1 MSNAFVLAEQAAAL
15 IADKSGI
22 PRHDIALTLG
32 SGWLETLSGKI
43 VWSVDGAQVPGFR
56 KAEVD
61 GFSDQICSIRLDSG
75 RHVLVLPRTHLYQ
88 GYGVEA
94 VAHPA
99 RVAAAAGARIMILT
113 NGAGGLNA
121 NWKPGQVFLISDHI
135 NLTATS
141 PIEGAKFVDLTDMYS
156 QRLRQIA
163 KSIEPSLEEVVY
175 AQFRGPHYET
185 PAEVKMV
192 GIVGGH
198 MVGMST
204 ALEAIAAREVGLEV
218 LGLSMQT
225 NPAAGVVAGGVS
237 HEHVLAAGK
246 AGERHNSKLLAELC
260 EALGN
265 QLD

>member
-1 MSNAFVLAEQAAAL
+1 MSNAFELAERAAAA
-15 IADKSGI
+15 IREKSGI
-22 PRHDIALTLG
+22 QTHELALCLG
-32 SGWLETLSGKI
+32 SGWLQTLTGKI
-43 VWSVDGAQVPGFR
+43 VWSIDASDIPGFR
-56 KAEVD
+56 SAEVQ
-61 GFSDQICSIRLDSG
+61 GFSGQICSIKLDSG
-75 RHVLVLPRTHLYQ
+75 KHVLVLPRTHLYQ

-99 RVAAAAGARIMILT
+99 RVAAAIGAKIIILT

-135 NLTATS
+135 NLTAAS

-156 QRLRQIA
+156 PRLREIA
-163 KSIEPSLEEVVY
+163 KRIDPTLEEVVY

-192 GIVGGH
+192 GVMGGN

-218 LGLSMQT
+218 LALSMQT

-237 HEHVLAAGK
+237 HENVLAAGEV
-246 AGERHNSKLLAELC
+246 GEKRNAELLAVLC
-260 EALGN
+260 ESLSNELG
-265 QLD
+265 

>member
-1 MSNAFVLAEQAAAL
+1 MSNAFVVAEQAAKY
-15 IADKSGI
+15 IAENSGI
-22 PRHDIALTLG
+22 SHHDIALTLG
-32 SGWLETLSGKI
+32 SGWLKTLSGNI
-43 VWSVDGAQVPGFR
+43 VWRSSSVPGFR
-56 KAEVD
+56 ESEVEGFSAEVLSIALE
-61 GFSDQICSIRLDSG
+61 GGKQI
-75 RHVLVLPRTHLYQ
+75 LVLPRTHLYQ

-99 RVAAAAGARIMILT
+99 RVAAAAGAKIMVLT
-113 NGAGGLNA
+113 NGAGGLNPK
-121 NWKPGQVFLISDHI
+121 WKPGQVFLIADHI

-156 QRLRQIA
+156 PRLRELA
-163 KSIEPSLEEVVY
+163 KKIDPSLEEVIY

-192 GIVGGH
+192 GHMGGN

-225 NPAAGVVAGGVS
+225 NPAAGIVPGGVS
-237 HEHVLAAGK
+237 HEHVLAAGR
-246 AGERHNSKLLAELC
+246 AGEAHNSELLAKLC
-260 EALGN
+260 KAIRDL
-265 QLD
+265 L

>member
-1 MSNAFVLAEQAAAL
+1 MGNAFQIAQQAADE
-15 IADKSGI
+15 IAKLSGI
-22 PRHDIALTLG
+22 ERHDIALTLG

-43 VWSVDGAQVPGFR
+43 VWSVAGSSIPGFFA
-56 KAEVD
+56 AEVQ
-61 GFSDQICSIRLDSG
+61 GFSGQICSIKLQSG
-75 RHVLVLPRTHLYQ
+75 KHVLVLPRTHLYQ
-88 GYGVEA
+88 GHGVEA

-99 RVAAAAGARIMILT
+99 RTAAAAGAKFMVLT
-113 NGAGGLNA
+113 NGAGGLNPD
-121 NWKPGQVFLISDHI
+121 WKPGEVFLISDHI

-156 QRLRQIA
+156 PRLRQLA
-163 KSIEPSLEEVVY
+163 KKLDPSLQEVVY

-192 GIVGGH
+192 GVVGGH

-225 NPAAGVVAGGVS
+225 NPAAGVVSGGVS

-246 AGERHNSKLLAELC
+246 AGEAKNSELLAELC
-260 EALGN
+260 EAIGDL
-265 QLD
+265 L

>member
-1 MSNAFVLAEQAAAL
+1 
-15 IADKSGI
+15 
-22 PRHDIALTLG
+22 
-32 SGWLETLSGKI
+32 
-43 VWSVDGAQVPGFR
+43 
-56 KAEVD
+56 
-61 GFSDQICSIRLDSG
+61 
-75 RHVLVLPRTHLYQ
+75 
-88 GYGVEA
+88 
-94 VAHPA
+94 
-99 RVAAAAGARIMILT
+99 
-113 NGAGGLNA
+113 
-121 NWKPGQVFLISDHI
+121 LISDHI

-156 QRLRQIA
+156 PQLRAIA
-163 KSIEPSLEEVVY
+163 KQIDPTLEEVVY

-192 GIVGGH
+192 GVVGGH

-246 AGERHNSKLLAELC
+246 AGEHHNSELLAVLC

-265 QLD
+265 HLE

>member
-1 MSNAFVLAEQAAAL
+1 MSNAFVLAEQAAKF
-15 IADKSGI
+15 IAEKSGI

-32 SGWLETLSGKI
+32 SGWLKTLSGKI
-43 VWSVDGAQVPGFR
+43 VWQVAGEQVPGFR
-56 KAEVD
+56 KAEVE
-61 GFSDQICSIRLDSG
+61 GFSDKVCSILLDSG
-75 RHVLVLPRTHLYQ
+75 KHVLVLPRTHLYQ

-99 RVAAAAGARIMILT
+99 RVAAAAGAKILILT
-113 NGAGGLNA
+113 NGAGGLNP

-156 QRLRQIA
+156 PRLREIA
-163 KSIEPSLEEVVY
+163 KRIDPTLEEVVY

-192 GIVGGH
+192 GLVGGS

-246 AGERHNSKLLAELC
+246 VGEQHNSELLAELC

>member
-1 MSNAFVLAEQAAAL
+1 MSKAFELAEHAAKV
-15 IADKSGI
+15 IREKSGI
-22 PRHDIALTLG
+22 ESHRLALCLG

-43 VWSVDGAQVPGFR
+43 VWTVDATQVPGFR
-56 KAEVD
+56 GAEVE
-61 GFSDQICSIRLDSG
+61 GFSGQISSIRLESG
-75 RHVLVLPRTHLYQ
+75 EHVLVLPRTHLYQ

-99 RVAAAAGARIMILT
+99 RTAAAAGAKVLVLT
-113 NGAGGLNA
+113 NGAGGLNP

-156 QRLRQIA
+156 PRLRALA
-163 KSIEPSLEEVVY
+163 KQVDPTLEEVVY

-192 GIVGGH
+192 GVVGGH

-218 LGLSMQT
+218 IALTMQT

-246 AGERHNSKLLAELC
+246 AGEKRNGELLAVLC
-260 EALGN
+260 ETISNHLE
-265 QLD
+265 

>member
-1 MSNAFVLAEQAAAL
+1 MSNAFDLAEQAAK
-15 IADKSGI
+15 IIREKSGI
-22 PRHDIALTLG
+22 EIYKIAATLG
-32 SGWLETLSGKI
+32 SGWLKTLTGEV
-43 VWSVDGAQVPGFR
+43 VWSIDAAQIPGFR
-56 KAEVD
+56 NAEVE
-61 GFSDQICSIRLDSG
+61 GFSNQIRILKLATG
-75 RHVLVLPRTHLYQ
+75 EHVIVLPRTHLYQ

-99 RVAAAAGARIMILT
+99 RTAAALGAKIMLLT
-113 NGAGGLNA
+113 NGAGGLNPE
-121 NWKPGQVFLISDHI
+121 WKPGQVFLISDHI

-156 QRLRQIA
+156 PRLREIA
-163 KSIEPSLEEVVY
+163 KRIDPSLEEVVY

-192 GIVGGH
+192 GVVGGH

-204 ALEAIAAREVGLEV
+204 ALESIAAREVGLEV
-218 LGLSMQT
+218 IALSMQT

-246 AGERHNSKLLAELC
+246 AGEQKNIELLTVLC
-260 EALGN
+260 EALSN
-265 QLD
+265 ELD

>member
-1 MSNAFVLAEQAAAL
+1 MSNAFELAEHAAKV
-15 IADKSGI
+15 IRDKSGI
-22 PRHDIALTLG
+22 ESHEIVLCLG
-32 SGWLETLSGKI
+32 SGWLKTLTGKI
-43 VWSVDGAQVPGFR
+43 VWSIDAAEIPGFR
-56 KAEVD
+56 AAEVE
-61 GFSDQICSIRLDSG
+61 GFSGQVCSIKLDSG
-75 RHVLVLPRTHLYQ
+75 KHVLVLPRTHLYQ

-99 RVAAAAGARIMILT
+99 RVAAAIGAKILLLT
-113 NGAGGLNA
+113 NGAGGLNP
-121 NWKPGQVFLISDHI
+121 NWRPGQVFLISDHI

-156 QRLRQIA
+156 LRLRAIA
-163 KSIEPSLEEVVY
+163 KRIDPSLEEVVY

-192 GIVGGH
+192 GVVGGH

-218 LGLSMQT
+218 LALTMQT

-246 AGERHNSKLLAELC
+246 VGEQRNAELLAVLC
-260 EALGN
+260 ETLSNELG
-265 QLD
+265 

>member
-1 MSNAFVLAEQAAAL
+1 MSKAFELAEQAANFIRAE
-15 IADKSGI
+15 SGI
-22 PRHDIALTLG
+22 PQHELALCLG
-32 SGWLETLSGKI
+32 SGWLKTLTGKI
-43 VWSVDGAQVPGFR
+43 TWSIDADKVPGYR
-56 KAEVD
+56 TAEVE
-61 GFSDQICSIRLDSG
+61 GFSSQISTITLDSG
-75 RHVLVLPRTHLYQ
+75 KHVLVLPRTHLYQ

-99 RVAAAAGARIMILT
+99 RTAAAAGAKIMVLT
-113 NGAGGLNA
+113 NGAGGLNP

-156 QRLRQIA
+156 PRLRNIA
-163 KSIEPSLEEVVY
+163 KQIDPTLEEVVY
-175 AQFRGPHYET
+175 AQFRGPHYES

-204 ALEAIAAREVGLEV
+204 ALETIAAREVGLEV
-218 LGLSMQT
+218 IALSMQT

-246 AGERHNSKLLAELC
+246 AGEQRNGELLAELC
-260 EALGN
+260 EALSN
-265 QLD
+265 HLE